1 MSANRDKGTR
11 WESAVVTY
19 LQTNGWPNAERRAM
33 HGANDRGD
41 VAGIVGLIIEAKS
54 ATRVE
59 LAAWLDEATREANH
73 AQDKGVV
80 WFKRRGHTSPGSGF
94 VLMDGQTLVNLLTEA
109 GYQ

>member
-1 MSANRDKGTR
+1 VSASRAKGTR
-11 WESAVVTY
+11 WETAVVTY

-33 HGANDRGD
+33 RGANDRGD

-54 ATRVE
+54 AARVD
-59 LAAWLDEATREANH
+59 LAAWLDEATREATH

-80 WFKRRGHTSPGSGF
+80 WFKRRGHASPGAGF
-94 VLMDGQTLVNLLTEA
+94 VLMDGQTLVNLLVEA